1 MTYQEL
7 ENENHDLNLQIMKLS
22 NNLDNTKN
30 TLKKY
35 KEENKS
41 LQDYILKELVPK
53 IIKKNGEL

>member
-7 ENENHDLNLQIMKLS
+7 ENKNHDLQLEIMGLS

-35 KEENKS
+35 KKENKT
-41 LQDYILKELVPK
+41 LTDYILKKLK
-53 IIKKNGEL
+53 DFNISKGEL